1 MNTFF
6 FVSHLFVFFSLKLI
20 HIRIIWEEETS
31 SEKMPQPGWL
41 VSKCAIFLI
50 ND

>member
-6 FVSHLFVFFSLKLI
+6 FVSHLFIFFFLNLI

-31 SEKMPQPGWL
+31 SEKMPPPGWP
-41 VSKCAIFLI
+41 VNKSVPFS
-50 ND
+50 